1 MRACLS
7 PSERQ
12 KVQKIQVERTMSE
25 GYDRKKKK
33 NGGDLDL
40 FALFSDIQY
49 SRAGTKSQLGG
60 EVIGGHPI
68 YSAFKTNSLV
78 HTVQRQMEMMYHQS
92 KDDSPIECKCYNEI
106 LAQKNS
112 ESNCSTS
119 RRLFLSHFQ
128 LEHWASQ
135 DNRDSTNIPP
145 RGPAH
150 KLHGGHVVDVGE
162 VCLQE
167 GRA

>member
-1 MRACLS
+1 MDTQALNSIRACLS

-49 SRAGTKSQLGG
+49 SRAGTKLQVRG

-78 HTVQRQMEMMYHQS
+78 HTVQRPMEMMYHQS
-92 KDDSPIECKCYNEI
+92 KDDSPIECKWYNKI
-106 LAQKNS
+106 LTKKNS
-112 ESNCSTS
+112 ESNCFTS
-119 RRLFLSHFQ
+119 RRLFLNHFQ
-128 LEHWASQ
+128 L
-135 DNRDSTNIPP
+135 
-145 RGPAH
+145 
-150 KLHGGHVVDVGE
+150 
-162 VCLQE
+162 
-167 GRA
+167 

>member
-1 MRACLS
+1 MDRQTLNSMGACLS
-7 PSERQ
+7 PGERQ

-49 SRAGTKSQLGG
+49 SRAGTKSQLRG

-78 HTVQRQMEMMYHQS
+78 HTVQRQMEIMCHPS
-92 KDDSPIECKCYNEI
+92 KDDSPIECKCYNTI
-106 LAQKNS
+106 LTKKNS
-112 ESNCSTS
+112 ESDC
-119 RRLFLSHFQ
+119 LYFKEIVFDHF
-128 LEHWASQ
+128 
-135 DNRDSTNIPP
+135 
-145 RGPAH
+145 
-150 KLHGGHVVDVGE
+150 
-162 VCLQE
+162 
-167 GRA
+167 

>member
-1 MRACLS
+1 MDTQTLNSIRACLS

-78 HTVQRQMEMMYHQS
+78 HTVQRQMEIMYHQS
-92 KDDSPIECKCYNEI
+92 KDDSPIECKCYNKI
-106 LAQKNS
+106 LAQKKS
-112 ESNCSTS
+112 ESNCLTS
-119 RRLFLSHFQ
+119 RRLFFKAFSVVIH
-128 LEHWASQ
+128 
-135 DNRDSTNIPP
+135 DNELRHNSKT
-145 RGPAH
+145 
-150 KLHGGHVVDVGE
+150 
-162 VCLQE
+162 
-167 GRA
+167 

>member
-1 MRACLS
+1 
-7 PSERQ
+7 
-12 KVQKIQVERTMSE
+12 MSE

-78 HTVQRQMEMMYHQS
+78 HTVQRQMEILYHQS
-92 KDDSPIECKCYNEI
+92 KDDSPIECKCYNTI
-106 LAQKNS
+106 LTKKKTQSQIA
-112 ESNCSTS
+112 CTS
-119 RRLFLSHFQ
+119 KRLFLNHF
-128 LEHWASQ
+128 
-135 DNRDSTNIPP
+135 
-145 RGPAH
+145 
-150 KLHGGHVVDVGE
+150 
-162 VCLQE
+162 
-167 GRA
+167 

>member
-1 MRACLS
+1 MDTQALNSIRACLS

-78 HTVQRQMEMMYHQS
+78 HTVQRQMEVMYHQS
-92 KDDSPIECKCYNEI
+92 KDDSPIECKCYNKI
-106 LAQKNS
+106 LAQKTQS
-112 ESNCSTS
+112 QIA
-119 RRLFLSHFQ
+119 L
-128 LEHWASQ
+128 LEG
-135 DNRDSTNIPP
+135 D
-145 RGPAH
+145 
-150 KLHGGHVVDVGE
+150 
-162 VCLQE
+162 CF
-167 GRA
+167 

>member
-1 MRACLS
+1 MDTQTLNSMRACLS

-78 HTVQRQMEMMYHQS
+78 HTVQRQMEIMYHRS
-92 KDDSPIECKCYNEI
+92 KDDSPIECKCYNKI
-106 LAQKNS
+106 LAQKLRVKLPYFKEIIFKPFSVVIHDN
-112 ESNCSTS
+112 ELSTIP
-119 RRLFLSHFQ
+119 RPIDVPQ
-128 LEHWASQ
+128 
-135 DNRDSTNIPP
+135 STFKDLNPIIF
-145 RGPAH
+145 
-150 KLHGGHVVDVGE
+150 
-162 VCLQE
+162 
-167 GRA
+167 

>member
-1 MRACLS
+1 
-7 PSERQ
+7 
-12 KVQKIQVERTMSE
+12 MSE

-78 HTVQRQMEMMYHQS
+78 HTVQRQMEVMYHQS
-92 KDDSPIECKCYNEI
+92 KDDSPVECKCYNKI

-112 ESNCSTS
+112 ESTCFTS

-128 LEHWASQ
+128 L
-135 DNRDSTNIPP
+135 
-145 RGPAH
+145 
-150 KLHGGHVVDVGE
+150 
-162 VCLQE
+162 
-167 GRA
+167 